1 LLQLIFNPKPLA
13 EKFANSPQTATI
25 PEVKEVSMQRRM
37 IRRNFRQMRSPGKF
51 FAFCKKVQHGLTET
65 KNLLP
70 DALNPLKQQFF
81 EKVNLLDTTYH
92 LSLDGGHSVIRE
104 REKLTQ
110 DLIVLLDQIASIL
123 DATFIL
129 NPDALLTTGF
139 TVAQERRSVV
149 RTKSPQL
156 AAPHDFNILND
167 GAQGRALGTGST
179 FPSALL
185 HEIHINVKD
194 PSVEGDWFHKG
205 IFADSLN
212 MVMENLAPGN
222 TFFRMR
228 HQGQEGAGPWSA
240 VVSTTIT

>member
-1 LLQLIFNPKPLA
+1 ML
-13 EKFANSPQTATI
+13 
-25 PEVKEVSMQRRM
+25 RRM
-37 IRRNFRQMRSPGKF
+37 VRRNFRQMRSPAKF
-51 FAFCKKVQHGLTET
+51 YSFCKRVQHGLSET
-65 KNLLP
+65 KNLP
-70 DALNPLKQQFF
+70 EAVNPLKQLFF
-81 EKVNLLDTTYH
+81 EKVTLLDTTYH

-104 REKLTQ
+104 REKLTD
-110 DLIVLLDQIASIL
+110 DLMVLLDQIASIL
-123 DATFIL
+123 DAAFIL
-129 NPDALLTTGF
+129 DPDALLTTGF
-139 TVAQERRSVV
+139 TLTQERRSVP
-149 RTKSPQL
+149 RTKSPPL

-194 PSVEGDWFHKG
+194 PSVEEDWFHKG
-205 IFADSLN
+205 IFPDPQN
-212 MVMENLAPGN
+212 MVMENLAAGH